1 MKVSKIPGLGRFG
14 AYIDDVDLNN
24 ISDEEWMEIGQI
36 HVETLVTII
45 RGNELSPEKYY
56 DLMEKWGPMR
66 WNRPVNFY
74 LKYGKPIKELVT
86 NGLLDDDDKHDIRL
100 TRQWLFDKRRPGMI
114 RVTPKKNANG
124 EPIGIFGDGELLWH
138 SNECGDPAFAPAVA
152 LMGWENMLGSRTGF
166 CTSVDWYERQT
177 ESFRSELDNMVVVHN
192 YQPSKI
198 NPEVIADQE
207 YMYKMTMCP
216 ENDSH
221 LPLIIRSPGDIK
233 GVHLGINTA
242 DRIVGMSKEE
252 SDRLFAKIHSEM
264 FVDEFIY
271 HHRYEKNRG
280 EILLFDNSITVHNR
294 TLDLPNAPDRVG
306 LRVQY
311 DYDNI
316 TGKKYQPFYQQEFN
330 DRRNHRLNL
339 LELATAGLRESYKPI
354 KGIQYENQIS

>member
-1 MKVSKIPGLGRFG
+1 MKITKIPGLGRFG
-14 AYIDDVDLNN
+14 VFVDDVDLN
-24 ISDEEWMEIGQI
+24 IITDEEWMEIGKL
-36 HVETLVTII
+36 HLESLVTII

-56 DLMEKWGPMR
+56 DLILKWGRPR
-66 WNRPVNFY
+66 WNRPINFY
-74 LKYGKPIKELVT
+74 LKYGKPIRELVL
-86 NGLLDDDDKHDIRL
+86 NNQLDDKDKQEVRL
-100 TRQWLFDKRRPGMI
+100 MRQWQPDKTRPGML

-124 EPIGIFGDGELLWH
+124 ESIGIFGDGELLWH
-138 SNECGDPAFAPAVA
+138 SNECGDTAFSPGVA

-177 ESFRSELDNMVVVHN
+177 ESFRSELDNMIIVHN

-198 NPEVIADQE
+198 NPVIIEEQE
-207 YMYKMTMCP
+207 YSYKNTMCP
-216 ENDSH
+216 ENDSQ
-221 LPLIIRSPGDIK
+221 LPLVIKSPGGIK
-233 GVHLGINTA
+233 GMHLGINTA
-242 DRIVGMSKEE
+242 DRIVGMSKEASE
-252 SDRLFAKIHSEM
+252 QLFAKIHKEM

-306 LRVQY
+306 LRIQY

-330 DRRNHRLNL
+330 DRRNHRLAL
-339 LELATAGLRESYKPI
+339 LAEAT
-354 KGIQYENQIS
+354 KGMSN